1 MGGEADRRS
10 GVSFTVR
17 DASRLGFDY
26 IKRRMQRAAIV
37 MASIALAIAFLSS
50 LMMTDLF
57 YRVYSRLSGASLSVE
72 TYQYWLVFV
81 ALVVSVVGI
90 TNAMLIAVYE
100 RYREIGTM
108 KCLGA
113 LDAHI
118 VMLFLVEAIIQG
130 LIGGAVGFLLGVLTG
145 LLSAG
150 FTTGFDIILK
160 VPVLDLIG
168 YMIGSVALSI
178 GLSAVATLYPA
189 WRAAR
194 LNPVEALR
202 FEL

>member
-81 ALVVSVVGI
+81 ALIVSVVGI

-160 VPVLDLIG
+160 APGLDLLA
-168 YMIGSVALSI
+168 YLVGSIALSI
-178 GLSAVATLYPA
+178 GLSAAATLYPA

-202 FEL
+202 YEL

>member
-1 MGGEADRRS
+1 
-10 GVSFTVR
+10 
-17 DASRLGFDY
+17 
-26 IKRRMQRAAIV
+26 
-37 MASIALAIAFLSS
+37 
-50 LMMTDLF
+50 
-57 YRVYSRLSGASLSVE
+57 
-72 TYQYWLVFV
+72 
-81 ALVVSVVGI
+81 
-90 TNAMLIAVYE
+90 MLIAVYE

>member
-1 MGGEADRRS
+1 MGGEADRHS

-17 DASRLGFDY
+17 DASRLGFGY
-26 IKRRMQRAAIV
+26 IKRRMQRAVIV

-160 VPVLDLIG
+160 IPGMDLLA
-168 YMIGSVALSI
+168 YLVGSIALSI
-178 GLSAVATLYPA
+178 GLSAAATLYPA

-202 FEL
+202 YEL